1 MIKLFE
7 KEGRRIT
14 GICFTES
21 KETLEEINNEF
32 VDFTCEDAVC
42 VRQVQLPAVDEKKTN
57 LGFGMNRAIKSPEQ
71 AESDMEVIVIQEG
84 CSFYDYQKQDYEDT
98 YFSTLYLF
106 HNDWLMCDGRRLF
119 VVDKMH
125 IQQFG
130 IGKDKYSANIII

>member
-7 KEGRRIT
+7 KEGKQFT

-32 VDFTCEDAVC
+32 VDFMCEDAVC
-42 VRQVQLPAVDEKKTN
+42 VRQVQLPVIDGEKIN
-57 LGFGMNRAIKSPEQ
+57 LGFGVNGTIKSPEQ
-71 AESDMEVIVIQEG
+71 IEREMEVLVIQEG
-84 CSFYDYQKQDYEDT
+84 YSIYDYQKQDYEDT
-98 YFSTLYLF
+98 YLSTLYVF

-119 VVDKMH
+119 VVDERH

-130 IGKDKYSANIII
+130 IGKDKYSC